1 LSFGKEEQWLTVK
14 VIAEM
19 EKHKDIILYNFEDNY
34 ENLPMKTFAGYQF
47 FNDHCE
53 KKKYAIFHDD
63 DIYVKLNELKGQL
76 KKLDPA
82 VPEIKCLKGT
92 FWIQPRSKIFE
103 GKCIPEA
110 PAMYFGKYYTWID
123 LYPPMFFIPTYS
135 NGQATALTAAAAKKI
150 YKVAKETDYRE
161 FRIEDMLYTGILRVK
176 AGISKISGLVLPNG
190 GSVSSHHQGMPDTS
204 TYFRKLTNLYKDNK
218 LSFRAMP
225 WK

>member
-1 LSFGKEEQWLTVK
+1 
-14 VIAEM
+14 M
-19 EKHKDIILYNFEDNY
+19 FER
-34 ENLPMKTFAGYQF
+34 
-47 FNDHCE
+47 
-53 KKKYAIFHDD
+53 
-63 DIYVKLNELKGQL
+63 YVFSVALF
-76 KKLDPA
+76 
-82 VPEIKCLKGT
+82 ICS
-92 FWIQPRSKIFE
+92 IE

-204 TYFRKLTNLYKDNK
+204 TYFRKLTNLYKANK

-225 WK
+225 